1 MAQWIECL
9 PANHRVTGLIPS
21 LGHMPGLRA
30 RFPVGGVQEATAHW
44 CFSPSLSPSLPLSKN
59 KYKIFKNKTKN
70 LTLGCDNMLSRACCV
85 QGPGLRASSQPSLE
99 EPPTPAQLM
108 PWPCPSRNPLPKAAT
123 SRMLRSSQ
131 VHQDVS
137 VSWGL

>member
-1 MAQWIECL
+1 MAQCIECWL
-9 PANHRVTGLIPS
+9 VNQRVIGSIPS
-21 LGHMPGLRA
+21 LEHMPGLWA
-30 RFPVGGVQEATAHW
+30 RSPFAGTREATTHC

-70 LTLGCDNMLSRACCV
+70 LTLGCDNMLSRACSA

-99 EPPTPAQLM
+99 EPPTPAQLTL
-108 PWPCPSRNPLPKAAT
+108 WPCPSRNPLPKAAT
-123 SRMLRSSQ
+123 SRTLRSSQ
-131 VHQDVS
+131 VHQDIS